1 MSRLIMKMKKILKFI
16 LFGIL
21 LYVTVIAIEICC
33 IYAVEGENT
42 LNYLKDVWNWYRT
55 LF

>member
-1 MSRLIMKMKKILKFI
+1 MKKKILKFI
-16 LFGIL
+16 LVGIL
-21 LYVTVIAIEICC
+21 LFVMIIAIEVCC

-42 LNYLKDVWNWYRT
+42 LNYLKDVWNWYKT